1 MYAQATT
8 TIDHIITDEPE
19 SPASSSKLD
28 REGEKER
35 ERGQKLLVLNIREIF
50 LIIYYDVLTVSI
62 ICETSSSCL

>member
-19 SPASSSKLD
+19 SPASSSKLA

-50 LIIYYDVLTVSI
+50 LII
-62 ICETSSSCL
+62 